1 MSRRYQTKNT
11 DTNQK
16 EIVKAL
22 RKIPGVTVELDH
34 DDILVGFRRVTYWF
48 EIKNPNQVG
57 KDGMPYKVDNE
68 TYRKQ
73 KKIYD
78 EFTGSYD
85 FVTTLDQILK
95 IIGVIK

>member
-1 MSRRYQTKNT
+1 
-11 DTNQK
+11 
-16 EIVKAL
+16 
-22 RKIPGVTVELDH
+22 
-34 DDILVGFRRVTYWF
+34 
-48 EIKNPNQVG
+48 
-57 KDGMPYKVDNE
+57 MPYKKDNK
-68 TYRKQ
+68 TYQKQ